1 MYKTDQNNHNNDM
14 YVSQVNIE
22 PEPGNPI
29 DKSHIAFK
37 CFILMSH
44 GAQLAT

>member
-1 MYKTDQNNHNNDM
+1 MYKTDQNNDM

-22 PEPGNPI
+22 PEPGIPI
-29 DKSHIAFK
+29 DKSRIAFK
-37 CFILMSH
+37 CFTLMSH